1 MDWMALADPP
11 TTTRKAEMLVAILLM
26 SNDAERMSDPF
37 TRRIALN
44 EMQDAIQSAKPE
56 IEAIAEGLLFL
67 DDAKP

>member
-1 MDWMALADPP
+1 
-11 TTTRKAEMLVAILLM
+11 
-26 SNDAERMSDPF
+26 MSDPF